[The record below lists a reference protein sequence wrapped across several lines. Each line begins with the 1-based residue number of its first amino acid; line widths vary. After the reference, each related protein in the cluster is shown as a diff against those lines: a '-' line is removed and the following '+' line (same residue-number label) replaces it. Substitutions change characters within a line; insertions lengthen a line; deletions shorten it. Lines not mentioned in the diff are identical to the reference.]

1 MSPYFSDKLK
11 VVSFFAIIMV
21 IIFITK
27 LLMGWLPQR
36 SLFFVSLS
44 AKQLWFF
51 KGGEIV
57 FVNVEVQ
64 IY

>member
-1 MSPYFSDKLK
+1 
-11 VVSFFAIIMV
+11 
-21 IIFITK
+21 
-27 LLMGWLPQR
+27 MGWLPQR